1 MTHFNL
7 RCDFGQ
13 LKLQLSFHAFG
24 RANVCAKINFPPR
37 SVYRS
42 KAYKNFSALIDS
54 HRSRQAEIYPPL
66 AHQIPSIYKSWPPAY
81 SAGYLLSVRSLTMR
95 RSILAMA
102 LPPLEFLAGR
112 RCLRL
117 PKQVPSQT
125 TGGDNNNNNP
135 LLLIG
140 GTAQSITSWQ
150 AHYHSLA
157 IKRDV
162 VVYEARGQGPRL
174 EDDLF
179 DGDYSDCSMERHVD
193 DLQNF
198 FAACFPCEKQKI
210 DVAGFS
216 FGGRLALAHSST
228 GQGNVDKLH
237 VTGVAGLVRDSYA
250 RVILRAWEEMLL
262 GDGEATTSALE
273 ENRRLKAF
281 IYSSLLSTYSKE
293 FIASNE
299 RMVSKWVEFGMSQ
312 NTVEGVGNI
321 VAQSHGDDDFDVR
334 KSSERL
340 GALMREKKGPSSVR
354 LISGSLDMLCGGSL
368 AIVARGLDELSNVIG
383 PATSTKIFEG
393 AGHAIL
399 LEDPKGWRVD
409 VEEFLGS

>member
-24 RANVCAKINFPPR
+24 RANVWQKLISHHVR

-42 KAYKNFSALIDS
+42 KAYKNFSTLIDS

-125 TGGDNNNNNP
+125 TGGENNNP
-135 LLLIG
+135 LVLIG

>member
-66 AHQIPSIYKSWPPAY
+66 AHQIPSIYKSRPPAY

-125 TGGDNNNNNP
+125 TGGENNNP
-135 LLLIG
+135 LVLIG